1 MTRTLDMDL
10 GNTLGGI
17 GKIMFAV
24 GFTAA
29 IINLTGIFVEFS
41 GGRIIEL
48 SAIGFAGFVLIGI
61 GRKMKRKDKLNE
73 KLDSDVGKNTD
84 EEDSKP

>member
-1 MTRTLDMDL
+1 MNL

-29 IINLTGIFVEFS
+29 IINLTGLFGEFS
-41 GGRIIEL
+41 EGRIIEL

-73 KLDSDVGKNTD
+73 KLDSDVEKNTD

>member
-1 MTRTLDMDL
+1 
-10 GNTLGGI
+10 
-17 GKIMFAV
+17 MFAV

-73 KLDSDVGKNTD
+73 KLDSDVEKNTD

>member
-1 MTRTLDMDL
+1 MNL

-17 GKIMFAV
+17 GKILFAI

-29 IINLTGIFVEFS
+29 IINLTGLFGEFS
-41 GGRIIEL
+41 EGRIIEL

-73 KLDSDVGKNTD
+73 KLDSDVEKNTD

>member
-1 MTRTLDMDL
+1 MNL
-10 GNTLGGI
+10 GNTLNGI
-17 GKIMFAV
+17 GKILFAV
-24 GFTAA
+24 GFTAS
-29 IINLTGIFVEFS
+29 IINLTGLVGEFS
-41 GGRIIEL
+41 EGRIIEL

-73 KLDSDVGKNTD
+73 KLDSDVEKNTD

>member
-1 MTRTLDMDL
+1 MNL
-10 GNTLGGI
+10 GNTLSGI
-17 GKIMFAV
+17 GKILFAV
-24 GFTAA
+24 GFTAS
-29 IINLTGIFVEFS
+29 IINLTGLVGEFS
-41 GGRIIEL
+41 EGRIIEL

-73 KLDSDVGKNTD
+73 KLDSDVEKNTD